1 MGEGTVVSCKICAIF
16 QLLKFNSLLRTL
28 GRLRLDKEGNDL
40 RSKQEAGCDS
50 FGVHA

>member
-1 MGEGTVVSCKICAIF
+1 MGEGTVVRCEICAVF
-16 QLLKFNSLLRTL
+16 RLLKFISLLRTL

-50 FGVHA
+50 FGVYA